1 MSIANLWLA
10 KGGAGFALVLLL
22 APVAHPRDCDM
33 AADAVNEAAELFK
46 RAGQQT
52 SLEGGKREARL
63 LQRAIDHAAVEASD
77 CDCEQSASK
86 LDATG
91 TKVRRA
97 RTAATRREFSD
108 QIIQAVDE
116 FNIGVAHMEICV
128 VN

>member
-1 MSIANLWLA
+1 MWIPNLWLA
-10 KGGAGFALVLLL
+10 KGGAGLALVFLL
-22 APVAHPRDCDM
+22 APVAYPRDCDV

-52 SLEGGKREARL
+52 TLEDGRREARR
-63 LQRAIDHAAVEASD
+63 LQRAIDDAAVEASD

-86 LDATG
+86 LDAAAAR
-91 TKVRRA
+91 VRRA
-97 RTAATRREFSD
+97 RVADTRREFSD

-128 VN
+128 MN